1 MSAALPIAIIGGVT
15 YALTR
20 QDDAATAPNGGAAPV
35 GGPTNYSPSGRTQPG
50 ATVGQ
55 VSAVRVSAT
64 KYQIKNMPSRTMLGA
79 APTNK
84 ATGWPSDLNIDP
96 ELKKKL
102 DLIEAAAHKAFDDAN
117 EVAKAQAAETLNKE
131 LKLDPPLTG
140 HEDWKTVGA
149 VAGGAVGG
157 IVGGYFGGPL
167 GAKLGA
173 LVGAYLGTKL
183 ADLLA
188 KNWDELKSWVSD
200 KWGDVTE
207 WVGNTWDDVTDEIAG
222 WSPF

>member
-20 QDDAATAPNGGAAPV
+20 QDADPSAPPAPV
-35 GGPTNYSPSGRTQPG
+35 GGPTRYGASGTAQPG
-50 ATVGQ
+50 ATVAQ
-55 VSAVRVSAT
+55 VSAVRISPT
-64 KYQIKNMPSRTMLGA
+64 KYQIKNMPSRTLLGA
-79 APTNK
+79 APTQK
-84 ATGWPSDLNIDP
+84 ATGWATDINIDP
-96 ELKKKL
+96 ELQKKL
-102 DLIEAAAHKAFDDAN
+102 ALIEAAAHKAFDDAN
-117 EVAKAQAAETLNKE
+117 EVAHAQAAETLNKE

-157 IVGGYFGGPL
+157 VVGAYFGGPL
-167 GAKLGA
+167 GAKIGA

-200 KWGDVTE
+200 KWGDVKD
-207 WVGNTWDDVTDEIAG
+207 WVSDTAEDAYDWAAG
-222 WSPF
+222 VVSF